1 MTSAGDQRGTQLAPD
16 RPVRRIHHHVSVL
29 ALVAVLLI
37 GLDSSDRASAVVPEA
52 RHASFAQLVSPTAV
66 VAKSGLVINRLI
78 APDDR
83 SNAQVPMAV
92 ELSVQAG
99 DTLISLLARVG
110 IVMSDA
116 YAAVRA
122 LEPVFK
128 ARDVRP
134 GWTLHVTVQPQDPP
148 RLATLQSVAF
158 QPSVDR
164 EIKVARHDS
173 DPGDNFLA
181 TTIPHPLH
189 RVSSVTSGTIDN
201 GLFDTA
207 MSAGVPHDLL
217 VEAIALFSFE
227 VDFQRDIRAGD
238 QFELF
243 YDTLN
248 NEKGDVAKSGDLYY
262 AKLVLRGKEMR
273 YYRFTPHSGN
283 SDLFSPDGHSIRKA
297 LLQTP
302 VDATRISSTFGMRKH
317 PILGYTMMHRGVD
330 FAAPEGTPVRA
341 AGDGI
346 VVAAGDGGSYGNYV
360 RIQHNARYS
369 TAYAHLTGFARGVTK
384 GLHVRQGEVI
394 AYVGATGRATGPH
407 LHYEVLVGG
416 EQVNPRGVRLPSGET
431 LAGDDLRLFKLRLQE
446 VDAMRASH
454 ELEGAAMIAQA
465 PRSSSCEATAQKVAD
480 VSGAPNRGC

>member
-1 MTSAGDQRGTQLAPD
+1 MVALDDQRETPQVSTPSRLH
-16 RPVRRIHHHVSVL
+16 RHVSIF
-29 ALVAVLLI
+29 ALIAVLLV
-37 GLDSSDRASAVVPEA
+37 GLDSSDRAGAVVSEA
-52 RHASFAQLVSPTAV
+52 PKPHLSQLVSPLAV
-66 VAKSGLVINRLI
+66 VAKSGLVINRLL
-78 APDDR
+78 APDDH
-83 SNAQVPMAV
+83 SNAPVPMAV
-92 ELSVQAG
+92 ELNVQTG
-99 DTLISLLARVG
+99 DTLIALLARVG
-110 IVMSDA
+110 VVMSDA

-122 LEPVFK
+122 LEPVFS

-134 GWTLHVTVQPQDPP
+134 GWTLRVMVQPQDPP
-148 RLATLQSVAF
+148 RLASLQSIAF
-158 QPSVDR
+158 QPNMER
-164 EIKVARHDS
+164 EIQVSRRDANEG
-173 DPGDNFLA
+173 DPFLA

-207 MSAGVPHDLL
+207 MAAGVPHDLL
-217 VEAIALFSFE
+217 VEAIALFSFD

-248 NEKGDVAKSGDLYY
+248 NERGDVAKSGDLYY

-273 YYRFTPHSGN
+273 YYRFTPRSGT
-283 SDLFSPDGHSIRKA
+283 SDMFSPDGHSIRKA

-302 VDATRISSTFGMRKH
+302 VDATRISSTFGMRRH

-341 AGDGI
+341 AGDGTV
-346 VVAAGDGGSYGNYV
+346 VVAGNGGSYGNYV
-360 RIQHNARYS
+360 RIQHNAKYS
-369 TAYAHLTGFARGVTK
+369 TAYAHLTGFARGLTK
-384 GLHVRQGEVI
+384 GVHVRQGEVI

-416 EQVNPRGVRLPSGET
+416 EQVNPSGVRLPSGET
-431 LAGDDLRLFKLRLQE
+431 LAGEDLRVFKLRLQE

-454 ELEGAAMIAQA
+454 QLEQAATVAQA
-465 PRSSSCEATAQKVAD
+465 RNPTCEASAKTVAD
-480 VSGAPNRGC
+480 VSNASDHGC